1 MHGDAE
7 PAGSPGGEGEGSVV
21 CLGDAVDDCEAEAD
35 TDTYVVGAHAS
46 DAALKRFG
54 ERGS

>member
-1 MHGDAE
+1 
-7 PAGSPGGEGEGSVV
+7 
-21 CLGDAVDDCEAEAD
+21 LGDAFDDCEAEAD

-46 DAALKRFG
+46 GAALKRFG